1 MPNVPE
7 FHFRVPPRK
16 IERVVKPVWEYPTI
30 DKIIEHIMGNKKMS
44 VYQTNI
50 HDINK
55 DGRVTIDEM
64 LHSIKTV
71 NNLTVISVTPAVN
84 LEVGEFRRAGL
95 TKGKGGATGAIG
107 GGGGGGGGF

>member
-1 MPNVPE
+1 MPNIPE

-16 IERVVKPVWEYPTI
+16 IERIAKPVWDYPNI
-30 DKIIEHIMGNKKMS
+30 DRIIEHILENKKMS
-44 VYQTNI
+44 VYQTSI
-50 HDINK
+50 YDINR

-84 LEVGEFRRAGL
+84 LEVGEFRRAGG
-95 TKGKGGATGAIG
+95 TKGKGGTTGAIG
-107 GGGGGGGGF
+107 GGGGGY